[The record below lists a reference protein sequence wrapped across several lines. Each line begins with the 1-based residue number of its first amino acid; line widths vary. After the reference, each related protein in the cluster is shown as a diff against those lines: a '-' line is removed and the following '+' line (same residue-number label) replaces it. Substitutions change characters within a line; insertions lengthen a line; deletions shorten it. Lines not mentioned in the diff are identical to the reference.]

1 MVTGSDIEAG
11 PDRARDAFELLYRE
25 SYGRLMSVAMATV
38 RDRAL
43 AEDMVH
49 EAYAQ
54 LWVRW
59 DSVSH
64 PRAWVRQ
71 AVVSNC
77 LDALR
82 TRRRRE
88 VILRRAPRPSP
99 SVHDSG
105 DDAFIDLLVGLTD
118 RQRLALT
125 LKYVEDLSE
134 ADIAQAMGCRTG
146 TVKST
151 LHRAIAALRAHQEVH
166 PS

>member
-1 MVTGSDIEAG
+1 MVTDSNTDVG
-11 PDRARDAFELLYRE
+11 PDRARVAFELLYRE

-59 DSVSH
+59 ESITT

-88 VILRRAPRPSP
+88 AILRRTQHPSP
-99 SVHDSG
+99 PTNDSG
-105 DDAFIDLLVGLTD
+105 DDAFVDLLVGLTD
-118 RQRLALT
+118 HQRLAVT

-134 ADIAQAMGCRTG
+134 ADIAQVMGCGRG

-151 LHRAIAALRAHQEVH
+151 LHRAIAALRTHEEGH